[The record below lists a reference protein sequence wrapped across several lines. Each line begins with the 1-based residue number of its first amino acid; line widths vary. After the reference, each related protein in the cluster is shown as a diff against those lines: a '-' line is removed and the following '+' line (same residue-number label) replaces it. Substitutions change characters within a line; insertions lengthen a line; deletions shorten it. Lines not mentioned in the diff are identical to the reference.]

1 MSNIE
6 KIKAE
11 INRRI
16 ENYWS
21 DGDVDS
27 VVVSGELEELID
39 FIDSL
44 PEETKVD
51 VTDFCKPIDPS
62 IAQCIADNFWEML
75 GEEEKPSDDLEE
87 AVFKEWG
94 TTKEEY
100 LAKSMDKVHL
110 EMEIATYLQDWDDD
124 DEIGLH
130 LSTDN
135 GSIPI
140 ELEDIRDLARHFA
153 EWQREQMMKKV
164 KFGVVCK
171 NGERDEEDVWIEL
184 NPGSLPDYKD
194 TDPIDFIIVKDYDR
208 PRD

>member
-6 KIKAE
+6 KIRQE
-11 INRRI
+11 IDMYIKSFELNGGI
-16 ENYWS
+16 Y
-21 DGDVDS
+21 DS
-27 VVVSGELEELID
+27 YEAGELNAYKNILA

-44 PEETKVD
+44 PEEKQ
-51 VTDFCKPIDPS
+51 S
-62 IAQCIADNFWEML
+62 E
-75 GEEEKPSDDLEE
+75 DLEE

-153 EWQREQMMKKV
+153 EWQKEQMMKDAVEGEVENSCFGIVYLRKNLVNEGYSTGDKV
-164 KFGVVCK
+164 K
-171 NGERDEEDVWIEL
+171 I
-184 NPGSLPDYKD
+184 
-194 TDPIDFIIVKDYDR
+194 IIVKEDGNSDL
-208 PRD
+208 